1 MEAVKAA
8 DQLPSE
14 HFQAM
19 QPAVFLAPK
28 VEVERLPIGIRIAG
42 PMSEDVEVR
51 FPFGTAVLAA
61 KRIGQR
67 PMEGVAPGDA
77 EQLDRSV
84 VDKVGEFLDIIV
96 EKAVAGVQVKL
107 ALDGRDGGQVA
118 KDDRGHAL

>member
-67 PMEGVAPGDA
+67 PMEGVAPSDA
-77 EQLDRSV
+77 EQLDRSL
-84 VDKVGEFLDIIV
+84 VDEVRKLLDIIV
-96 EKAVAGVQVKL
+96 EQAVAGVQVKL
-107 ALDGRDGGQVA
+107 SLDGRNGRQIA
-118 KDDRGHAL
+118 EDDPGHAL